1 MDSNTILSNILQ
13 EEIQYFYNYIR
24 DFDEKRIID
33 IAMVDDVYD
42 KILEYDMCDVQK
54 KAVMKSGTVL
64 NNTNGTV
71 ILAPSRDK
79 TTLVVLSKK
88 VLPQKDPDEVRGTVI
103 HELTHAH
110 DFYDYADFLQISD
123 YNELFDSQYYN
134 AFFLWTEFHARRNG
148 YKRFIEYKFRKG
160 WKQFVKHRYEFLEGI
175 KANFSIHSSKGRLYD
190 LIQAAGRYYTFIE
203 LCSSHTENFKED
215 ILDGNVESNLLNI
228 LNEVYCF
235 LAENN
240 EFKQFVNNISIF
252 DELLK
257 KIEIIVNE

>member
-190 LIQAAGRYYTFIE
+190 LMQAAGRYYTFIE
-203 LCSSHTENFKED
+203 LCSSHTEKNR
-215 ILDGNVESNLLNI
+215 
-228 LNEVYCF
+228 
-235 LAENN
+235 NN
-240 EFKQFVNNISIF
+240 SKRVNKMNTKYRKQTITTTKKGDLISHAPQC
-252 DELLK
+252 
-257 KIEIIVNE
+257 II